1 MSKIVA
7 KGNDQVAI
15 SSKYETREDVAVIRN
30 YGQLLVEFAATV
42 PDGLVCFFT
51 SYLYMESVVAAWYVY
66 RLYYLIQVI
75 YYVYCNNLCVYIF
88 YVKFSN
94 ILYPF
99 DIVGTIKELWINFRG
114 INYCS
119 LKLRTRRKLV

>member
-1 MSKIVA
+1 MSSTHGELIKNIDKWSRFTILYLFIFSQYQIVA

-51 SYLYMESVVAAWYVY
+51 SYLYMESVVAAWYVHG
-66 RLYYLIQVI
+66 R
-75 YYVYCNNLCVYIF
+75 VYI
-88 YVKFSN
+88 
-94 ILYPF
+94 
-99 DIVGTIKELWINFRG
+99 
-114 INYCS
+114 
-119 LKLRTRRKLV
+119 

>member
-1 MSKIVA
+1 MA

-51 SYLYMESVVAAWYVY
+51 SYLYMESVVAAWYVSIILL
-66 RLYYLIQVI
+66 RLNTLLTFIYSRHISFDQV
-75 YYVYCNNLCVYIF
+75 
-88 YVKFSN
+88 
-94 ILYPF
+94 
-99 DIVGTIKELWINFRG
+99 
-114 INYCS
+114 
-119 LKLRTRRKLV
+119 

>member
-1 MSKIVA
+1 MHQIVG

-66 RLYYLIQVI
+66 I
-75 YYVYCNNLCVYIF
+75 YICMCVCVCARARVCIGY
-88 YVKFSN
+88 N
-94 ILYPF
+94 AEIL
-99 DIVGTIKELWINFRG
+99 
-114 INYCS
+114 
-119 LKLRTRRKLV
+119 